1 MILDIISSVE
11 QVTDPVTNSEAKKT
25 KRKKRKDKEEILIE
39 PIISPK
45 NILSSLRHVSHISR
59 VTDRS
64 RETNATVLMYD

>member
-45 NILSSLRHVSHISR
+45 NILSSLRHGSLIFRVSS
-59 VTDRS
+59 
-64 RETNATVLMYD
+64 

>member
-11 QVTDPVTNSEAKKT
+11 QVTDPVTNSEAKKN

-45 NILSSLRHVSHISR
+45 NILSSLRHGSVI
-59 VTDRS
+59 
-64 RETNATVLMYD
+64 

>member
-45 NILSSLRHVSHISR
+45 NILSSLRHVSHILGSLNPYLQIFG
-59 VTDRS
+59 V
-64 RETNATVLMYD
+64 